1 MERNLNLKLKKT
13 LTIMLGIIFVLSIT
27 VIYQWSSINKIKNKQ
42 TTEFF
47 LEMKLTR
54 DQANARDL
62 QSLKALID
70 DENTPKVSRAIA
82 ASKYINIANSANNE
96 VHIEMILKSKGYD
109 EVVAFISDDRVR
121 VILNHN
127 KKLSNKQLK
136 EISDTVFSVTKI
148 KDIEVTTK

>member
-1 MERNLNLKLKKT
+1 
-13 LTIMLGIIFVLSIT
+13 MLGIIFVLSIT

-70 DENTPKVSRAIA
+70 DENTPKESRDIA

-109 EVVAFISDDRVR
+109 EAVAFISDDRVR
-121 VILNHN
+121 VILNQN